1 MPHAVEARASH
12 ARRVNRTLSRGLLA
26 WGASSKNGIHD
37 VLRIMLPLTALL
49 ASVALLLGG
58 NGLLGTLLAVRSQ
71 TEGWGERTT
80 GLVMSGY
87 FVGFFLGTFTAP
99 PLIRRVG
106 HIRAFAFHAAL
117 AAAAVLVF
125 PLWVEPAGW
134 MALRVVTGMALVGLC
149 TVIESWLN
157 AQAAPAH
164 RSRVFAVY
172 MVVTLLALAAG
183 QLMLDL
189 QPPRSPVLFSVVA
202 ILFALAILPVSA
214 TRLSPPPLAVAPR
227 AHVLQV
233 CRAAP
238 SAAAGALLAGMA
250 LGAFWGMGAVYAASL
265 GLDRAGI
272 GSFMAATILG
282 GAALQWPIGRLSD
295 RGDRRSMLAVVAALA
310 AVTALVALRFDSAM
324 QGGAHGLF
332 FLFGGLAFALYPLAV
347 AHLLDRLPPEQLLAG
362 CSALLLLNGVGAAIG
377 PAAAGVLMQHWGA
390 SALPGFF
397 AATLGML
404 ALVAAGRRVLK
415 AHRLLHPAR
424 FHPMLRTT
432 PVALEMLPEIPD
444 APQPG
449 REEPVR
455 N

>member
-1 MPHAVEARASH
+1 MFRI
-12 ARRVNRTLSRGLLA
+12 LLP
-26 WGASSKNGIHD
+26 I
-37 VLRIMLPLTALL
+37 TALL

-58 NGLLGTLLAVRSQ
+58 NGLLGTLLAMRSQ

-117 AAAAVLVF
+117 AAAAVLVY
-125 PLWVEPAGW
+125 PLWMEPIGW
-134 MALRVVTGMALVGLC
+134 MLLRVVTGMALVGLC

-157 AQAAPAH
+157 AQAAPEH
-164 RSRVFAVY
+164 RSRVFGVY
-172 MVVTLLALAAG
+172 MVVSLLALALG

-214 TRLSPPPLAVAPR
+214 TRLQPPTMAVAPR
-227 AHVLQV
+227 THILQI

-238 SAAAGALLAGMA
+238 SAAAGALLAGLA
-250 LGAFWGMGAVYAASL
+250 LGAFWGLGAVYAASL
-265 GLDRAGI
+265 GLDRSGI
-272 GSFMAATILG
+272 GTFMAVTIIG
-282 GAALQWPIGRLSD
+282 GAALQLPIGRMSD
-295 RGDRRSMLAVVAALA
+295 RGDRRSTLALVAALGA
-310 AVTALVALRFDSAM
+310 MTALLALRFDSQVHA
-324 QGGAHGLF
+324 LF

-347 AHLLDRLPPEQLLAG
+347 AHLLDRLPAEQLLAG
-362 CSALLLLNGVGAAIG
+362 CSALLLLNGIGAAIG
-377 PAAAGVLMQHWGA
+377 PAVAGALMQRFGP
-390 SALPGFF
+390 SALPLFF
-397 AATLGML
+397 AATLAVL
-404 ALVAAGRRVLK
+404 AVVAGGRRLFK
-415 AHRLLHPAR
+415 ARQLLSPAR

-432 PVALEMLPEIPD
+432 PTALELLPEIPD
-444 APQPG
+444 AEVPRRG
-449 REEPVR
+449 SRV

>member
-1 MPHAVEARASH
+1 MRSVYPWCRP
-12 ARRVNRTLSRGLLA
+12 LS
-26 WGASSKNGIHD
+26 
-37 VLRIMLPLTALL
+37 VLRVLPPITALL

-117 AAAAVLVF
+117 AAAAVLVY
-125 PLWVEPAGW
+125 PLWMEPMGW
-134 MALRVVTGMALVGLC
+134 LALRVVTGMALVGLC

-157 AQAAPAH
+157 AQAAPEH

-172 MVVTLLALAAG
+172 MVVTLLALASG
-183 QLMLDL
+183 QLLLDL
-189 QPPRSPVLFSVVA
+189 QPPRSPVLFSLVA
-202 ILFALAILPVSA
+202 ILFALAILPVS
-214 TRLSPPPLAVAPR
+214 TTQLQPPTLSTAPR
-227 AHVLQV
+227 THILQL

-238 SAAAGALLAGMA
+238 SAAAGALLAGLA
-250 LGAFWGMGAVYAASL
+250 LGAFWGLGAVYAASL

-272 GSFMAATILG
+272 GTFMAVTILG
-282 GAALQWPIGRLSD
+282 GAALQLPIGRLSD
-295 RGDRRSMLAVVAALA
+295 RGDRRSTLAVVAALGS
-310 AVTALVALRFDSAM
+310 VTAMLASRVEAATPAGM
-324 QGGAHGLF
+324 HALF

-347 AHLLDRLPPEQLLAG
+347 AHLLDRLPAEQLLAG
-362 CSALLLLNGVGAAIG
+362 CSALLLLNGIGAAAG
-377 PAAAGVLMQHWGA
+377 PALAGVLMQRFGA
-390 SALPGFF
+390 TTLPAFF
-397 AATLGML
+397 ACTLGLL
-404 ALVAAGRRVLK
+404 ALIAGGRRLLK
-415 AHRLLHPAR
+415 ARHLLHPAR

-432 PVALEMLPEIPD
+432 PTALEMLPEIPD
-444 APQPG
+444 APATQA
-449 REEPVR
+449 RDSQR